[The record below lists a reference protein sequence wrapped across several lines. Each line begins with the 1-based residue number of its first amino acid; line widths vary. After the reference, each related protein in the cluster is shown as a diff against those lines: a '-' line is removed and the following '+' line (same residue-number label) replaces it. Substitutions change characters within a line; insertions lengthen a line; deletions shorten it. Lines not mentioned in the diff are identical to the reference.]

1 MHHPDRARHLRP
13 TALTAAATALA
24 LSASLVSAQCCAD
37 AAKVAA
43 GPAEVAGRPLDLA
56 SLGFHEARANTF
68 TRNLQNRACLDVDS
82 AGNVLIVWDSR
93 RQELGSYGV
102 VGQFFDPLGRPLGTE
117 LRINQHAPGPQ
128 HEAAVA
134 FDTQGRAWVAWQS
147 DGQDGDSA
155 GIYLRGFAPRDG
167 AYAPLS
173 DEILV
178 NVTTKGSQSDPSL
191 AVNSAGQICIVW
203 SSAAD
208 SPDAVATARL
218 FDAAGRPITDE
229 IAIGAATDG
238 QDRLA
243 TAKALSDG
251 RFIIAWD
258 HVNAAGAPI
267 GLFARTLTPA
277 GESPLGAVRH
287 LTADDVNSTSI
298 EPSLAIDSHDQM
310 IMAWMSLPKDAAGY
324 NIVARRFDSDL
335 NPIDNLHT
343 ISTFTGAWQ
352 SGAAVAAATD
362 GSFVIAYNV
371 FGEVPAW
378 TPMINPVTP
387 STLFART
394 LSADG
399 SFLSDP
405 ITINQGA
412 EGQHTIAAASNSQ
425 RLASSSL
432 GTIAVAWN
440 GQAGTDTSGI
450 GLTIAAPKS
459 LDLPAPPAVEALAAG
474 GDLTVADLTVP
485 PIRTENWKPQ
495 ARELFPATAGP
506 DFGFQAFT
514 TTEWQP
520 PDPDLAVG
528 PNHVVAVVN
537 MRIMILDK
545 AGNRISEEYLENFW
559 GDLGANFFIFD
570 PVAQYDHYAGR
581 YVVVAAEHEGGNAS
595 LSRLDVAVSKT
606 SNPLDGWN
614 KYRFLLNSI
623 GTFVDFENL
632 SIGKDAY
639 FISADYFGSPAGNVI
654 HIFDKAPMLAGNPVT
669 MTFIRT
675 VGSQIS
681 LSGTDDF
688 DANSPAHYFAT
699 TYSGSSTKLRI
710 YGVRNA
716 LSSPILSQFD
726 LTVPS
731 FSNPPDAPQRGSSNR
746 ISTIDFRIK
755 HGILRDGSLY
765 LTHATGE
772 NSTARVRWYQIA
784 MNGWPT
790 SGQNPT
796 LTQSGNLDPG
806 SGQHSWFGDIG
817 VDAQG
822 DVVIGANRSSV
833 NDYPFVSRFV
843 RKAGDAAGTFR
854 AESRLVESNGAHT
867 GSRWGDYGGVNED
880 PAEPG
885 VFWSHHEYNEGTGTN
900 WRTWVGRVDSD
911 QSLVLDAPLALPR
924 GTQQTFTTRSAK
936 PGATV
941 YVVYSTRGLGST
953 YIPALDATLNLAQPT
968 LAGSSIADAAGTAT
982 LTKLIPNNAP
992 PVSIWLQSIETRNTS
1007 NVIQATIN

>member
-1 MHHPDRARHLRP
+1 MQHQDRRHDLRP
-13 TALTAAATALA
+13 LGFAIAAATLT
-24 LSASLVSAQCCAD
+24 LSASLASAQCCAEKANL
-37 AAKVAA
+37 AAIAD
-43 GPAEVAGRPLDLA
+43 RPLDLA
-56 SLGFHEARANTF
+56 SMGIHETRANTF
-68 TRNLQNRACLDVDS
+68 TRSLQDRACLDVDS
-82 AGNVLIVWDSR
+82 NGNVLVVWDSR

-117 LRINQHAPGPQ
+117 RRINQYAPGLQ

-134 FDTQGRAWVAWQS
+134 FDKQGRAWVAWQS

-155 GIYLRGFAPRDG
+155 GIYLRGFAPQDG
-167 AYAPLS
+167 AYAPMS

-178 NVTTKGSQSDPSL
+178 NATTKGSQSDPSL

-203 SSAAD
+203 SSAAE

-218 FDAAGRPITDE
+218 FDASGQPLTGE

-258 HVNAAGAPI
+258 HVNADGQPI
-267 GLFARTLTPA
+267 GLFARTLTPQN
-277 GESPLGAVRH
+277 ESPLGTVHH
-287 LTADDVNSTSI
+287 LTADSIDSTNI
-298 EPSLAIDSHDQM
+298 EPSLAIDSKDHL
-310 IMAWMSLPKDAAGY
+310 ILAWMSLPREAQGY
-324 NIVARRFDSDL
+324 NIVARRFDADL
-335 NPIDNLHT
+335 NPIDNLRT
-343 ISTFTGAWQ
+343 ISTFNGAWQ
-352 SGAAVAAATD
+352 SGAAVAAAGD
-362 GSFVIAYNV
+362 DSFIVAYNV

-378 TPMINPVTP
+378 TPEIRPITP
-387 STLFART
+387 STMFART
-394 LSADG
+394 VSADG
-399 SFLSDP
+399 QSMSEP
-405 ITINQGA
+405 TIINQTA

-425 RLASSSL
+425 RIACTTL
-432 GTIAVAWN
+432 GTIAMAWN
-440 GQAGTDTSGI
+440 GQAGTDDSGI
-450 GLTIAAPKS
+450 GLTIAAPRS

-474 GDLTVADLTVP
+474 QDLLPTDLKAP

-495 ARELFPATAGP
+495 ERELFPATAGP
-506 DFGFQAFT
+506 DFGFQAYT

-528 PNHVVAVVN
+528 PDHVVAVVN
-537 MRIMILDK
+537 MRIMVLDK
-545 AGNRISEEYLENFW
+545 AGNQISQEFLEGFW
-559 GDLGANFFIFD
+559 GDLGANFFVFD

-581 YVVVAAEHEGGNAS
+581 YVVVAAEHEGGNAN

-606 SNPLDGWN
+606 SNPIDGWH
-614 KYRFLLNSI
+614 KYRFPLNAI

-632 SIGKDAY
+632 SIGKNAY
-639 FISADYFGSPAGNVI
+639 FICADYFGSPAGNVI
-654 HIFDKAPMLAGNPVT
+654 HIFDKAPMLVGNPVT
-669 MTFIRT
+669 MTYVRT
-675 VGSQIS
+675 VSYQIS

-699 TYSGSSTKLRI
+699 TFSGSGTKLRI

-716 LSSPILSQFD
+716 LSNPTLSQFD
-726 LTVPS
+726 LTVPG
-731 FSNPPDAPQRGSSNR
+731 FSNPPNAPQRGSSNR
-746 ISTIDFRIK
+746 LATIDFRIK
-755 HGILRDGSLY
+755 HGVLRDGSLY
-765 LTHATGE
+765 LAHATGE

-822 DVVIGANRSSV
+822 DVVICANRSSV

-843 RKAGDAAGTFR
+843 RKAGDPTGTFR

-867 GSRWGDYGGVNED
+867 GGRWGDYAGVNED

-911 QSLVLDAPLALPR
+911 QALVLEAPSSLPR
-924 GTQQTFTTRSAK
+924 GSQQTFTTRSAN
-936 PGATV
+936 PGGTV

-953 YIPALDATLNLAQPT
+953 YVPALDATLSLAQPT
-968 LAGSSIADAAGTAT
+968 LAGSSIADAAGTASFS
-982 LTKLIPNNAP
+982 KLIPNNAP
-992 PVSIWLQSIETRNTS
+992 RVTIWLQSIENRNTS
-1007 NVIQATIN
+1007 NVVQSVIN